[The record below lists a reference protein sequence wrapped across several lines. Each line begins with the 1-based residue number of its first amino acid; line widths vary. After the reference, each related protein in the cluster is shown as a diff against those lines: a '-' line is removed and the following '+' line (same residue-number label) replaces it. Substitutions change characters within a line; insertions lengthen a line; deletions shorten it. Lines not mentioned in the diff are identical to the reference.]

1 MLLMRIFCRFIM
13 GDVAEGLL
21 KESALGFIALF
32 YYLLF
37 SILLVSALIFKFPS
51 AVGGLVPA
59 QPLAWKSE
67 QKS

>member
-1 MLLMRIFCRFIM
+1 M